1 MADVTP
7 NYSLEVLCLELE
19 QSQLLLNVQAQKYR
33 IAQLQDES
41 RRIGENIEATQKALI
56 ELGIKISSLKG
67 SK

>member
-7 NYSLEVLCLELE
+7 NYPLEVQCLELE

-41 RRIGENIEATQKALI
+41 RRIGENIEATQVALVA
-56 ELGIKISSLKG
+56 LGLKISSLKG
-67 SK
+67 NK

>member
-7 NYSLEVLCLELE
+7 NYSLEVQCLELE
-19 QSQLLLNVQAQKYR
+19 QSQLLLNIQAQKYR

-41 RRIGENIEATQKALI
+41 RRIGENIEATQTALI
-56 ELGIKISSLKG
+56 SLGLKISSLKG